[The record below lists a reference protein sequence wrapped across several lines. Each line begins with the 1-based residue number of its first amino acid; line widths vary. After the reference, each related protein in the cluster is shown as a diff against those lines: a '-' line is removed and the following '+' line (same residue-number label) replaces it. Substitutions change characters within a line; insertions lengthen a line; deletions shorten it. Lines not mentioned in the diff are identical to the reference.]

1 MQGIMQNEIVILL
14 TIVVWLYI
22 LAFERETNKCP
33 KIYTLF
39 NLIHIIYM
47 IIYTLQIIEN
57 ECATLD
63 YIPELS

>member
-39 NLIHIIYM
+39 NLIHIIYNN
-47 IIYTLQIIEN
+47 IYIAN
-57 ECATLD
+57 NRK
-63 YIPELS
+63 